1 MSRSENKGIIANIDT
16 PLMKVNELIN
26 SVFAMNQYEM
36 VDQLQTCS
44 KIVSQLLQ
52 NQLINHVSSLAA
64 AKLLVYELVLLIAEE
79 NAADSRPRLSLME
92 NTFGNNKK
100 IKLTAS
106 LRNTLAS
113 IGELLEQM
121 IWKNAPK
128 KKGSAEKNVL

>member
-52 NQLINHVSSLAA
+52 N
-64 AKLLVYELVLLIAEE
+64 
-79 NAADSRPRLSLME
+79 
-92 NTFGNNKK
+92 
-100 IKLTAS
+100 
-106 LRNTLAS
+106 
-113 IGELLEQM
+113 
-121 IWKNAPK
+121 
-128 KKGSAEKNVL
+128 